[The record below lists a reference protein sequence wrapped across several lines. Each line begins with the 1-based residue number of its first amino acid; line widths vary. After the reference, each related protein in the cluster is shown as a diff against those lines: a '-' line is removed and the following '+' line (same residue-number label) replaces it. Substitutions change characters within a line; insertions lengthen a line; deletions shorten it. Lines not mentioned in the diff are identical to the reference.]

1 MYTSRKRIVISKH
14 ARERLAQRL
23 PQVNPNQ
30 YNLIVSNARYL
41 GTTPSKL
48 SAEVSTYINRITK
61 SKSSILRLYKD
72 NVFVF
77 RGKGNGHQLV
87 TVFPLKDK
95 YMPECLSG

>member
-1 MYTSRKRIVISKH
+1 MYTPRSKIVISRH

-23 PQVNPNQ
+23 PQVNPKQ

-41 GTTPSKL
+41 GKVPATLPV
-48 SAEVSTYINRITK
+48 EVSTYINRITK
-61 SKSSILRLYKD
+61 SDSSILRVYKD

-87 TVFPLKDK
+87 TVFPLKERFSLK
-95 YMPECLSG
+95 IK